1 MRVLADTNVLISFL
15 LSPGEGGAIRAIF
28 RAFVND
34 QFTLLLPEQLLS
46 ELIASAQNKPRLA
59 KRISAEQLSRFTA
72 LLVES
77 AERIAEIEYPIP
89 AVVRD
94 PDDDFV
100 LAYALVGTADYL
112 VTGDRDLLVLNDQ
125 IAGLTI
131 LTPAQFAAL
140 LPSLGNITQ

>member
-34 QFTLLLPEQLLS
+34 QFMLLLPERLLD
-46 ELIASAQNKPRLA
+46 ELIASVQNKPRLA

-77 AERIAEIEYPIP
+77 AEQIAEIEHPIP

-94 PDDDFV
+94 PDDDYV
-100 LAYALVGTADYL
+100 LAYALVGAADYL
-112 VTGDRDLLVLNDQ
+112 VTGDRDLLVLNDR

-140 LPSLGNITQ
+140 LS

>member
-15 LSPGEGGAIRAIF
+15 LSPGEGGAIRSIF
-28 RAFVND
+28 RAFLNN
-34 QFTLLLPEQLLS
+34 QFTLLLPEKLLN
-46 ELIASAQNKPRLA
+46 ELIASVQNKPRLA

-94 PDDDFV
+94 PNDDYV
-100 LAYALVGTADYL
+100 LAYALVGAADYL
-112 VTGDRDLLVLNDQ
+112 VTGDRDLLVLNDR
-125 IAGLTI
+125 IVGLTI

-140 LPSLGNITQ
+140 LT